1 MIITQTF
8 TMARWQ
14 IVVKPSEATKPTK
27 TKMKRKEKMK
37 KTTTSLHFIISQQGL
52 RLNLWKKTLRCLP
65 NLLVAEDG
73 IHKRII

>member
-27 TKMKRKEKMK
+27 TKK
-37 KTTTSLHFIISQQGL
+37 KHNNTYSFTSRRRVRAERSLQFTSVV
-52 RLNLWKKTLRCLP
+52 KKD
-65 NLLVAEDG
+65 V
-73 IHKRII
+73 